1 MIEFENDEVFQTI
14 RFQIRQLYEV
24 VSANEESKRRQWV
37 DDVMVLRAYI
47 NALSATRKVLQKE
60 QATVSGRLDY
70 SGKKGTALDTTRSL
84 PEKAELLK
92 KLQEFKKRTL
102 EMDQELQRRYEE
114 LKNEQRTEESVMLRD
129 EISVLED
136 TRKLCFQEMHS
147 LESTINEL
155 ETAEKWRA
163 EQAADWE
170 NLAHLKDQL
179 TKLETKIDR
188 AKRCLL
194 FPTVHGYRF
203 RVGSGGIYLGAKDL
217 YISDF
222 SAGISLSVDTVDQTP
237 SGEKT
242 AIIRVNMTG
251 HESRPIPCSKAESIR
266 YFRITLLHNSIS
278 FK

>member
-37 DDVMVLRAYI
+37 DDAMVLRAYI

-60 QATVSGRLDY
+60 QATVSSRLDY
-70 SGKKGTALDTTRSL
+70 SGKKGPRLDTTDNF

-92 KLQEFKKRTL
+92 KLQEFKKRTQ
-102 EMDQELQRRYEE
+102 EMDQELERRYVD
-114 LKNEQRTEESVMLRD
+114 LRNEQRTEESVMLRD
-129 EISVLED
+129 EISVLEE
-136 TRKLCFQEMHS
+136 TRTLCIQEMHL
-147 LESTINEL
+147 LETTINEL
-155 ETAEKWRA
+155 ETAEKWKA

-194 FPTVHGYRF
+194 FPAVHGYRF
-203 RVGSGGIYLGAKDL
+203 RVGSAGIYLGAKDL

-222 SAGISLSVDTVDQTP
+222 SAGISLSVDTVDQSS

-242 AIIRVNMTG
+242 AIIRLNMTG
-251 HESRPIPCSKAESIR
+251 HETRPIPSSKAESIR
-266 YFRITLLHNSIS
+266 YF
-278 FK
+278 